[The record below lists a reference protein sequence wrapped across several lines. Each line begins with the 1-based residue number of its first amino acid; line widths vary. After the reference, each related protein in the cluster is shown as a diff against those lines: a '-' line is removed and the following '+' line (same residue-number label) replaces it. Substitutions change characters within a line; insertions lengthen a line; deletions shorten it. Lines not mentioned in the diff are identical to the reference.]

1 MKAFSYRKNNV
12 HKGPYLHFY
21 RAIMQQKTNPT
32 ENVQILPFHS
42 IVRHEV
48 HDLIET
54 TVIVDP

>member
-1 MKAFSYRKNNV
+1 
-12 HKGPYLHFY
+12 
-21 RAIMQQKTNPT
+21 MQQKTNPT

-54 TVIVDP
+54 TVIVDPLTLDAHRHFQITHLKCN